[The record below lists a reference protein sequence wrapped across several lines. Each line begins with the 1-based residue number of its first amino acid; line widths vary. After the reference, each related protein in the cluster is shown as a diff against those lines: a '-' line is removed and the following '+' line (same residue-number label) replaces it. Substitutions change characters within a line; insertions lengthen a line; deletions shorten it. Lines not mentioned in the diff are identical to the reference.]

1 MYHLH
6 ALCILVSIV
15 LVLHGSDKKLTGSS
29 NKAVMILEGE
39 QRIRK
44 VTEELFQQTSNT
56 VDIMIEV
63 LGVPKV
69 ESRAGRLCS
78 KVSSDH

>member
-1 MYHLH
+1 M
-6 ALCILVSIV
+6 
-15 LVLHGSDKKLTGSS
+15 LHGRDKKLTGSS